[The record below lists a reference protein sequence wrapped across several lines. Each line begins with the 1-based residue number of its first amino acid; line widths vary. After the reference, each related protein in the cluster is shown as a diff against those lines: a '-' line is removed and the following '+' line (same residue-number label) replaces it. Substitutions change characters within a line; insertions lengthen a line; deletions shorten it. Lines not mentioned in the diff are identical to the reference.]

1 MQKARLLFEDDPPLP
16 RGEATEA
23 HGRMQ
28 EVALQRLPVGK
39 RPFARAASP
48 QCIRD
53 PTPDRDLHGD
63 NHGRWV
69 ATWYAATMTDQP
81 RPVATSPDEYTL
93 TIEEAATRYEHAGH
107 PRTLRSIQR
116 YCAKGHLECLRQET
130 TFGDKYL
137 ITPTSVARHIAQIA
151 EFDGAT
157 GRDVPR
163 RAATIPAH
171 EIGTTPSNDTLRPV
185 AADRDPRRQETTT
198 VAPVFQPTTSS
209 DVPRQAIDAS
219 IDQSRPVAT
228 GRGIESDKRVA
239 EHIDA
244 PTPPAQSSGRIS
256 DLEIYEHPYVKKLE
270 EQNEKLMDLYLGQ
283 VRRTEDIQL
292 KSQERLVELQ
302 RMTTIGQSKTLA
314 DFMLN
319 AKQWLVGPA
328 PSDQP
333 QEGDK
338 TSIQ

>member
-1 MQKARLLFEDDPPLP
+1 MQAIGQAYRQAIRGRSITRRLIKFLRMDRLCARCGKSHHGGFRLTSG
-16 RGEATEA
+16 RS
-23 HGRMQ
+23 HGRLRANAF
-28 EVALQRLPVGK
+28 EIARRAPV
-39 RPFARAASP
+39 
-48 QCIRD
+48 C
-53 PTPDRDLHGD
+53 DLHGD
-63 NHGRWV
+63 NHSRWV

-151 EFDGAT
+151 EFDAAT

-163 RAATIPAH
+163 
-171 EIGTTPSNDTLRPV
+171 PV
-185 AADRDPRRQETTT
+185 AADRDESRQETTA

-209 DVPRQAIDAS
+209 DAPRQAIDVS
-219 IDQSRPVAT
+219 IDQPRLAAT
-228 GRGIESDKRVA
+228 GRGIESDKNVA
-239 EHIDA
+239 EHIDQ

-256 DLEIYEHPYVKKLE
+256 DLDIYEHPYVKKLE

-319 AKQWLVGPA
+319 AKQWLIGPV

-338 TSIQ
+338 TSIE

>member
-1 MQKARLLFEDDPPLP
+1 M
-16 RGEATEA
+16 
-23 HGRMQ
+23 
-28 EVALQRLPVGK
+28 
-39 RPFARAASP
+39 
-48 QCIRD
+48 I
-53 PTPDRDLHGD
+53 
-63 NHGRWV
+63 
-69 ATWYAATMTDQP
+69 DQP

-157 GRDVPR
+157 GRDTPR
-163 RAATIPAH
+163 PVATFPAH
-171 EIGTTPSNDTLRPV
+171 KNGTTSSNDTLRPV
-185 AADRDPRRQETTT
+185 AADRDESRQE
-198 VAPVFQPTTSS
+198 APAGPPEFRPTTSG
-209 DVPRQAIDAS
+209 DEPRL
-219 IDQSRPVAT
+219 VAT
-228 GRGIESDKRVA
+228 GRGAESDKRVA
-239 EHIDA
+239 EDIDA
-244 PTPPAQSSGRIS
+244 PTPPVQSAGRIS
-256 DLEIYEHPYVKKLE
+256 DLDIYEHPYVKKLE
-270 EQNEKLMDLYLGQ
+270 ERNEKLMDLYLDQ

-319 AKQWLVGPA
+319 AKQWLTGPA
-328 PSDQP
+328 PSDH
-333 QEGDK
+333 QEDDK
-338 TSIQ
+338 PGVR